1 MSETTLYILIA
12 LNLLIVIGLV
22 SYIVRLLQQQK
33 QKRLETER
41 KLQSIAADVSKHRLH
56 LIESLQV
63 ISRAILNEEIPLT
76 EASIRCKVLLD
87 NLDPQL
93 AQSEAYIVF
102 NEVFEQSKHIPRLAA
117 WKQLKGPEKL
127 EFIAHM
133 ETLES
138 DYNDQVVTAAR
149 SLLAEDF
156 NRYH

>member
-1 MSETTLYILIA
+1 MSDTTLYILIA
-12 LNLLIVIGLV
+12 VNLIIVAGLV
-22 SYIVRLLQQQK
+22 VYIVRLLQQQK
-33 QKRLETER
+33 QKRLEAEV
-41 KLQSIAADVSKHRLH
+41 KLQKMAAEVSQHRLH

-87 NLDPQL
+87 NLDPLL
-93 AQSEAYIVF
+93 AQSETYIVF
-102 NEVFEQSKHIPRLAA
+102 NEIFEQTKHIPRLAA
-117 WKQLKGPEKL
+117 WKALKGPEKL
-127 EFIAHM
+127 EFTAHM

-149 SLLAEDF
+149 SLLAQDF

>member
-1 MSETTLYILIA
+1 MSETTLYSLIVI
-12 LNLLIVIGLV
+12 NLLIVIGLIA
-22 SYIVRLLQQQK
+22 YIVRLLKQQQQK
-33 QKRLETER
+33 RVENELKIQG
-41 KLQSIAADVSKHRLH
+41 IAADVSKHRLH

-102 NEVFEQSKHIPRLAA
+102 NEVFEQSKHIPRLEA
-117 WKQLKGPEKL
+117 WKALKGPEKL

-138 DYNDQVVTAAR
+138 DYNDRLVNAAKC
-149 SLLAEDF
+149 LLAQDF

>member
-1 MSETTLYILIA
+1 MSDTTLYILIVI
-12 LNLLIVIGLV
+12 NLLIIAGLV
-22 SYIVRLLQQQK
+22 GYIVMLLKKQK
-33 QKRLETER
+33 QKRLENER
-41 KLQSIAADVSKHRLH
+41 KLQKIAADVSKHRLH

-93 AQSEAYIVF
+93 AQSEAYVVF
-102 NEVFEQSKHIPRLAA
+102 NEVFEQSKHIPRLEA

-127 EFIAHM
+127 DFIAHM
-133 ETLES
+133 EALES
-138 DYNDQVVTAAR
+138 SYNDQVVTAAR